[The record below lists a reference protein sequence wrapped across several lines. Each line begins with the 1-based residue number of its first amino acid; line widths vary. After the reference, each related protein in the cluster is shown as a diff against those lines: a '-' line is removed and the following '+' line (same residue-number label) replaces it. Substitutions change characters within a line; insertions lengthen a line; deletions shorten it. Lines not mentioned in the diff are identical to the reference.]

1 MTLDNLNT
9 HNYINSPSLQARH
22 MVPQDLGSST
32 TSPHITHFCFLMFQA
47 ALEFY
52 GLPANY
58 IRTFKQQPLL
68 DTSTQLPIR
77 EKNGKPKMT
86 LRACN
91 AAHSCIKEQVAV
103 WTQMSPLKGGPFGQA
118 RMVISL
124 TLERKK

>member
-1 MTLDNLNT
+1 
-9 HNYINSPSLQARH
+9 
-22 MVPQDLGSST
+22 
-32 TSPHITHFCFLMFQA
+32 MFQA

-91 AAHSCIKEQVAV
+91 AANSCIKEQVAV
-103 WTQMSPLKGGPFGQA
+103 WTQVNEPFEGKA
-118 RMVISL
+118 IWTS
-124 TLERKK
+124 EDGNFSYPRKEKIVKYSSFALLHSMLNIRQIRL